1 MPTTVTMTGPGSAV
15 VTDDAAAAITLQTT
29 ALTGAISGIATVQ
42 IGTIATPG
50 SLLFLLSQINTTLAK
65 INDNDQTISKAVGDL
80 NSAIGSL
87 ASAQSK
93 SNQIQEMAA
102 ANQITTNNFQM
113 QVTKEALKR
122 ADLPLPT
129 LPSPKEQLETAVKE
143 GLSLNVVS
151 AASGAVTSMIES
163 TAKGTATWIAST
175 EIYRSAASYVTRAKD
190 SLIAIIP
197 PSLYTTQ
204 VAATSAKSPN

>member
-29 ALTGAISGIATVQ
+29 ALTGVISGIATAQ
-42 IGTIATPG
+42 IGTVITPG
-50 SLLFLLSQINTTLAK
+50 TLLYLLADINTTLGIIKDSDDRIA
-65 INDNDQTISKAVGDL
+65 KAVSDL

-87 ASAQSK
+87 ASAQVK

-113 QVTKEALKR
+113 QVTKEALIR

-151 AASGAVTSMIES
+151 AASGAVTSMIEN
-163 TAKGTATWIAST
+163 TAKDTATWSAST
-175 EIYRSAASYVTRAKD
+175 EVYRTVARYVT
-190 SLIAIIP
+190 
-197 PSLYTTQ
+197 
-204 VAATSAKSPN
+204 SA